1 MILTGVFRLCTC
13 IADYFQGKPGQ
24 RTAPSMAASI
34 ALASSPVHRIIE
46 NRFSKGRSLSSQI
59 SELRPL
65 VCSTQGITPRP
76 WISGLAHWGDSPI
89 PVK

>member
-1 MILTGVFRLCTC
+1 MILTGVLRLCTC

-24 RTAPSMAASI
+24 RTTQSMAASI
-34 ALASSPVHRIIE
+34 TLAGNPGHRIIE

-59 SELRPL
+59 SESHPL

-76 WISGLAHWGDSPI
+76 WIRGLAHWGG
-89 PVK
+89 

>member
-1 MILTGVFRLCTC
+1 MILAGVFRLCTC
-13 IADYFQGKPGQ
+13 IADYFPGEPGR
-24 RTAPSMAASI
+24 RTPPSMAASI
-34 ALASSPVHRIIE
+34 ALAGNPDNRITQTV
-46 NRFSKGRSLSSQI
+46 FCKGRSRSSQI

-76 WISGLAHWGDSPI
+76 WITGLAHGGDSPI